1 MVNGEFLREEVK
13 VIPEGGYI
21 KASFVALSRGNYSI
35 LYWDATSN
43 TWIPLKDLILDEKGK
58 PIVFDLDP
66 ENEDNLLKI
75 ISGVQQVS
83 NPLDPRV
90 EVSTNF
96 PGIFVL
102 AQH

>member
-1 MVNGEFLREEVK
+1 M
-13 VIPEGGYI
+13 
-21 KASFVALSRGNYSI
+21 
-35 LYWDATSN
+35 
-43 TWIPLKDLILDEKGK
+43 LDERGK
-58 PIVFDLDP
+58 PQVFDLYPEDP
-66 ENEDNLLKI
+66 DNLLKI
-75 ISGVQQVS
+75 VSGVQQVT